1 MPLPT
6 RRRVLLKLTLSLPV
20 CAGAR
25 GTGAKRTRAERGW
38 RDKGASSGGS
48 RALIGVVRRLRVIPA
63 GRGTTTHPAGRGTT
77 THPAGR
83 GTTTHSA
90 GRGITTHAAERGATT
105 RPAALARDKHDS
117 GAGTGQIDREGTG

>member
-1 MPLPT
+1 
-6 RRRVLLKLTLSLPV
+6 LTLSLPV

-77 THPAGR
+77 TH
-83 GTTTHSA
+83 SA